1 MDNFYRLLE
10 QIKNIASNS
19 EFTNMVSFGDITDVD
34 LGKRSNF
41 PLVHILVDNANITEK
56 TIDFTV
62 KILACDIVDQVK
74 NKVSNDVFY
83 GNNNVQDILNSQLY
97 VITLLVNKLK
107 RLDLSDT
114 EFLRVEEDVLVEPFL
129 DRFENELAGWEATIT
144 IKTMNN
150 VSIC

>member
-74 NKVSNDVFY
+74 KKVSNDVFY